1 MGSDERRY
9 TLKNVFYCS
18 VEQKM
23 DVLKIRNSDAVRKS
37 MYSEHEIG
45 VNEHLAWIERLGE
58 DARQK
63 VFVVLKDGEK
73 AVGVVS
79 VNQLDYTHKKTDWA
93 FYLSEAERG
102 GLGAALEI
110 FMIDYVFNDLR
121 FEKLNCEVL
130 ETNPRVV
137 DMHKRFGFSEEG
149 FREANI
155 EKDGKRIGV
164 HFLGLQKNVWL
175 NQKERLLKDLEGKV
189 SGIEL
194 TLSTED
200 ASISQSVIDRIQA
213 ARAKN
218 NVNWMNLLRL
228 SVEKNPNQSLPIIEE
243 IMRLDGE
250 INDLTKK
257 LVNK

>member
-9 TLKNVFYCS
+9 TLKNVFKCS

-45 VNEHLAWIERLGE
+45 VNEHFAWIERLGG
-58 DARQK
+58 DGRQK
-63 VFVVLKDGEK
+63 VFVVLKDGEQ

-79 VNQLDYTHKKTDWA
+79 VNQLDFTHKKTDWA
-93 FYLSEAERG
+93 FYLAESERG

-110 FMIDYVFNDLR
+110 FMIDYVFNELGL
-121 FEKLNCEVL
+121 EKLNCEVL

-149 FREANI
+149 FREENI
-155 EKDGKRIGV
+155 EKDEKRIGV
-164 HFLGLQKNVWL
+164 HFLGLKKNFWL
-175 NQKERLLKDLEGKV
+175 NEKKRILKDLKSKV
-189 SGIEL
+189 SGI
-194 TLSTED
+194 TLKIDTED
-200 ASISQSVIDRIQA
+200 VSVSQTVIDRIQS

-243 IMRLDGE
+243 IMRLDKE
-250 INDLTKK
+250 INELTGK
-257 LVNK
+257 LVNG

>member
-9 TLKNVFYCS
+9 TLKNIYSCS

-23 DVLKIRNSDAVRKS
+23 DVLQIRNSDAVRKS

-45 VNEHLAWIERLGE
+45 VNEHFAWIERLGG
-58 DARQK
+58 DGRQQ
-63 VFVVLKDGEK
+63 VFVVLKDEEQ

-93 FYLSEAERG
+93 FYLAASERG

-110 FMIDYVFNDLR
+110 FMIDYVFNELGL
-121 FEKLNCEVL
+121 EKLNCEVL

-164 HFLGLQKNVWL
+164 HFLGLKKNVWC
-175 NQKERLLKDLEGKV
+175 NQKERILKALESKV
-189 SGIEL
+189 SGIAL
-194 TLSTED
+194 KIDTEEV
-200 ASISQSVIDRIQA
+200 SVSQSVIDRIQS

-243 IMRLDGE
+243 IMRLDKE
-250 INDLTKK
+250 INELTGR
-257 LVNK
+257 LVKG